1 MLPDLSKLKCAPCGE
16 WFENFEGAQGSVPKR
31 FESLGTIQDGA
42 ACAICNEALEDR
54 ARDESDMSREVEGL
68 FETCGHVFHYECL
81 GAWIVKGGPAGRNCP
96 ICREPIAPKVLQ
108 GWVDAE
114 DPAREWTE
122 EDDEMEEMLYRALD
136 RLLEPGVARGGRR

>member
-16 WFENFEGAQGSVPKR
+16 WFENFEGAQRSVPKR

-42 ACAICNEALEDR
+42 TCALCLEALGN
-54 ARDESDMSREVEGL
+54 ARDESDTSRQVEGL

-81 GAWIVKGGPAGRNCP
+81 GAWIVRGGPAGRNCP
-96 ICREPIAPKVLQ
+96 ICRKAIAPEVLQ

-114 DPAREWTE
+114 QPPAQEWTE
-122 EDDEMEEMLYRALD
+122 SDDEMEEMLYNALD
-136 RLLEPGVARGGRR
+136 TGLEPGVARG